1 MLVVSRKLHESIRIS
16 RDISVKII
24 RIDKDTVRIGVEAP
38 REVWVHRE
46 EVYQEILQ
54 ANIEAATTQLTL
66 SGWTPLAS
74 STAEL

>member
-16 RDISVKII
+16 SDISVKII

-38 REVWVHRE
+38 REVCVHRE

-54 ANIEAATTQLTL
+54 ANIEAATTQVTL